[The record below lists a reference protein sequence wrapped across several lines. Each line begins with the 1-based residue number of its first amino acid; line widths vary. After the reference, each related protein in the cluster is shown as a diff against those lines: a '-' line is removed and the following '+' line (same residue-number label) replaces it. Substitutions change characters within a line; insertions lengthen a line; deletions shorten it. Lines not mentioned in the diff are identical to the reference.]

1 MKDQIVNK
9 MFKKHLVDFSIIIFI
24 FLIDRL
30 SKLLII
36 GSPETYEQY
45 GISITSFLNF
55 NLIWNEGIAFGLFS
69 FNEKLYYNFLTIF
82 ICLITVIIIWLMFRS
97 SGFEKLSYIMI
108 IGGSFGNIFDRVFYS
123 AVPDFIDIHIN
134 NLLTRSIKKIKIII
148 EKSTKR
154 FLNILFTIRS
164 FTGCASDFPT
174 YRTFFTCRFAC
185 FYNYLICVAILNFD

>member
-24 FLIDRL
+24 FLIDRI

-69 FNEKLYYNFLTIF
+69 FDEKLYYNLLTIF
-82 ICLITVIIIWLMFRS
+82 ICIITAVIIWLMFRS
-97 SGFEKLSYIMI
+97 AGFEKLGYIMI
-108 IGGSFGNIFDRVFYS
+108 IGGSLGNLFDRLYYY
-123 AVPDFIDIHIN
+123 AVPDFIDIHVRNFHWFIFN
-134 NLLTRSIKKIKIII
+134 VADIFITIGIIGIII
-148 EKSTKR
+148 LELLKSKKTE
-154 FLNILFTIRS
+154 S
-164 FTGCASDFPT
+164 H
-174 YRTFFTCRFAC
+174 
-185 FYNYLICVAILNFD
+185 V